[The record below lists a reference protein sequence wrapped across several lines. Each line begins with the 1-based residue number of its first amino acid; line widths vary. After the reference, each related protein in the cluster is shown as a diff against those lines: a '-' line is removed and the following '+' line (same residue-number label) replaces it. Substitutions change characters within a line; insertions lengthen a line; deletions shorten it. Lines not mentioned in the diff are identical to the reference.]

1 MFAFLLCVL
10 MSFVSVPS
18 ATVPLSLPFG
28 SQSQD
33 FCPSAPNNTLDSD
46 DVACAKSEWDMLSV
60 ALAMYKLH
68 WAELRQKD
76 ADARPS
82 KRHRTEV
89 MPSPALRRENTF
101 AQIASAAG
109 GLGCAM
115 WKFIALI
122 ISLLPNLGARAVNIL
137 AMVATVFAALYIFI
151 VRGWGDFL
159 VRNTQIVMVG
169 FFFPNTSAVVKE
181 V

>member
-68 WAELRQKD
+68 WVELRQKE

-115 WKFIALI
+115 
-122 ISLLPNLGARAVNIL
+122 
-137 AMVATVFAALYIFI
+137 
-151 VRGWGDFL
+151 
-159 VRNTQIVMVG
+159 
-169 FFFPNTSAVVKE
+169 
-181 V
+181 